1 MQRLLT
7 TQEVADMFGCSTRH
21 VSRLREHGLNA
32 IHLGHVVRYRPEDL
46 EAFIQRSVNTE

>member
-21 VSRLREHGLNA
+21 VTRLRDRGLNS
-32 IHLGHVVRYRPEDL
+32 IRLGHVVRYRPEDL
-46 EAFIQRSVNTE
+46 EAFIQGSTNSD